1 MCSVVGGT
9 AEGEKMMRLRYV
21 FLPSTLM
28 LAGLIHAQSVELQV
42 ELMNQIGTDTSR
54 KGDMISGRVLSPAHL
69 QGDVVEGRI
78 TESKSGAKLG
88 GQSAF
93 SFTFDT
99 LRHGGVAIPINSQF
113 KSAMNSKGKANVDE
127 EGRIVRRGT
136 GNVAKAAGGTGFG
149 ALMGGMIG
157 GGKGA
162 AIGAV
167 VGAGTS
173 IALIQ
178 IAADAPNIKFS
189 PGSRVVIE
197 ARGRDGSP
205 LPAQGAGQQA
215 RAQVPV
221 TAVASVANAPAPS
234 VYAPQPAA
242 QSQAQAATAQAPTA
256 SASSPQPEMTTL
268 KNSFVP
274 GEKTIFYDDFTDMS
288 EGDASAHFKVRG
300 NSPELRAA
308 GAIRQFTL
316 IATGSLV
323 PNLTSLPKNFTYEVE
338 SKMDIVNRVI
348 TDLSFYSKGK
358 EYFRLSTY
366 AWAKEIELRAT
377 MRVPSQELGRKSVP
391 ANWNNPMKLAL
402 WVQNGRMRV
411 FLNGEKFF
419 DFNQIDLPEIDKVE
433 LNHEFQGSVAG
444 QSVGYRMVRFAESM
458 PDFSQMIGSSGR
470 YVTHGILFDTDSDR
484 MKPESASVIQPIA
497 RGMEN
502 NPNLKLQI
510 EGYTDSVGD
519 AAHNLN
525 LSQRR
530 AEAVKAVLVAQFKVD
545 ASRLTTA
552 GLGAAKPIDSN
563 DTPQGRAQN
572 RRVEF
577 VKQ

>member
-1 MCSVVGGT
+1 MT
-9 AEGEKMMRLRYV
+9 RLRYA

-28 LAGLIHAQSVELQV
+28 LAGLIQAQSMELQV

-54 KGDMISGRVLSPAHL
+54 KRDMISARVVSPAHL

-99 LRHGGVAIPINSQF
+99 LRHGGVAIPITSQF

-127 EGRIVRRGT
+127 EGRMVRRGN
-136 GNVAKAAGGTGFG
+136 GNVAKAAGGTGLG
-149 ALMGGMIG
+149 AMMGGLIG

-178 IAADAPNIKFS
+178 IAADAPNIRFS

-205 LPAQGAGQQA
+205 LPAQGAVQP
-215 RAQVPV
+215 AQ
-221 TAVASVANAPAPS
+221 ANAPATAFASPANAAPAPS
-234 VYAPQPAA
+234 APSIYVPQPT
-242 QSQAQAATAQAPTA
+242 AQAATAQAPAA
-256 SASSPQPEMTTL
+256 STSSPQPEMTTL

-274 GEKTIFYDDFTDMS
+274 GEKTIFYDDFTDMA

-300 NSPELRAA
+300 SAPELRAA
-308 GAIRQFTL
+308 GAIRQLTL
-316 IATGSLV
+316 TASGSMF
-323 PNLTSLPKNFTYEVE
+323 PNLTSLPKNFTYEAE
-338 SKMDIVNRVI
+338 IKMDVVSRV
-348 TDLSFYSKGK
+348 DLHLLLFSKGK
-358 EYFRLSTY
+358 EYFHLTTKVWLKDLDLE
-366 AWAKEIELRAT
+366 AQ
-377 MRVPSQELGRKSVP
+377 MREPSQNLGRKRVP
-391 ANWNNPMKLAL
+391 ISWNNPVKFAL

-411 FLNGEKFF
+411 FLNGEKHF

-433 LNHEFQGSVAG
+433 LLHDFQSGAAG
-444 QSVGYRMVRFAESM
+444 QLVGYRMVRFAESM
-458 PDFSQMIGSSGR
+458 PDFSQMISSSGR

-484 MKPESASVIQPIA
+484 LKPESAPVFQPVA
-497 RGMEN
+497 RGLET
-502 NPNLKLQI
+502 NPNLKLHI

-519 AAHNLN
+519 AAHNLD

-552 GLGAAKPIDSN
+552 GLGAAQPIDSN